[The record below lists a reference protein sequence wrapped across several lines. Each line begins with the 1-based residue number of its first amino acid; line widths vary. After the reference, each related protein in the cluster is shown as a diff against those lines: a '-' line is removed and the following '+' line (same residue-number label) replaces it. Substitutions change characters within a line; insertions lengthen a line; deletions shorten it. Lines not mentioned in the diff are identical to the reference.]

1 MLQADSFIIE
11 KGRKRYKKKILM
23 NEKKCFSFC
32 TKYCIIA
39 KVIDKLIVG
48 LLYISVVKSQSYQ
61 LKINNVNSKAVL
73 GKE

>member
-1 MLQADSFIIE
+1 
-11 KGRKRYKKKILM
+11 M